1 MLFLYHWQL
10 PPSKLPKYAE
20 IEHQQSSKKDK
31 KVRDKTAVLY
41 SEIKLEEPP
50 EVCNYF

>member
-1 MLFLYHWQL
+1 MLFLYLWQL

-20 IEHQQSSKKDK
+20 IEHQQSSKKD